1 VYRTVQIQATQL
13 RSGMVIKHDGDLYR
27 VMAVTHLTPGKGRG
41 IIQSKLRNIVKG
53 TQQEHRFRSD
63 ERIAKVALEQEEVE
77 FLYNQGDDYYFM
89 NQTTYE
95 QFPLAAE
102 TLEDCL
108 KFLVPNMVITLETF
122 DGNPLGINLPKVVEL
137 EVAETEPGLKGAT
150 ASNSPKPATLETGL
164 VVSVPPFVNTGDKV
178 KVDTD
183 TGNYL
188 GKGDSG
194 KS

>member
-1 VYRTVQIQATQL
+1 
-13 RSGMVIKHDGDLYR
+13 MVIKHDGDLYR
-27 VMAVTHLTPGKGRG
+27 VMGVTHLTPGNKRG
-41 IIQSKLRNIVKG
+41 IIQSKLRNIIRG
-53 TQQEHRFRSD
+53 TQLEHRFRSD
-63 ERIAKVALEQEEVE
+63 GRIERVTLDQEDVE
-77 FLYNQGDDYYFM
+77 FLYDQGDDYYFM

-95 QFPLAAE
+95 QFPLSAE
-102 TLEDCL
+102 TLGDCL
-108 KFLVPNMVITLETF
+108 KFLVPNIVIQLETH
-122 DGNPLGINLPKVVEL
+122 DGRPVGISLPKVVEL
-137 EVAETEPGLKGAT
+137 EVTETEPGLKGAT

-164 VVSVPPFVNTGDKV
+164 VVAVPPFVDKGDRV